1 MPQINIGHLKG
12 KMISRSSPVKFCP
25 VNAQNTQGNPPPASQ
40 PMVERRLVL
49 GTGVIASLLLPSWIL
64 PALSYAETVRKRS
77 HHGTKHAPATAAR
90 ASKHLPVVMLDP
102 GHGGKD
108 PGAIGVAGTYE
119 KHVALA
125 AAHELKSRL
134 EKGGRYRVLMTRA
147 GDRFIPLEERVG
159 LAQQH
164 GADLFVS
171 MHADSVPDH
180 SVRGASV
187 YTLSTNASDAQTAGL
202 AAREN
207 SADRFGGPGFAG
219 VSPSV
224 ARILASL
231 VGQET
236 RIGSATLQQDMVRC
250 LTGGTQML
258 NQPSRH
264 AAFVVLKSAEIP
276 SVLVE
281 MGFMS
286 NFKDETA
293 LRQQAHR
300 RQITQSMSDAVDSW
314 FAARHGARM
323 AG

>member
-1 MPQINIGHLKG
+1 MTDA
-12 KMISRSSPVKFCP
+12 RSEFPRP
-25 VNAQNTQGNPPPASQ
+25 RMT
-40 PMVERRLVL
+40 ERRLLL
-49 GTGVIASLLLPSWIL
+49 GTGVSATVLLPAWL
-64 PALSYAETVRKRS
+64 HPAIAWAASHKHKHHPAAEAK
-77 HHGTKHAPATAAR
+77 
-90 ASKHLPVVMLDP
+90 ASRTPPPVVMLDP

-125 AAHELKSRL
+125 AAHDLKTRL
-134 EKGGRYRVLMTRA
+134 EAGGRYRVVMTRS
-147 GDRFIPLEERVG
+147 GDRFIPLEDRVG

-187 YTLSTNASDAQTAGL
+187 YTLSTNASDKQTAGL
-202 AAREN
+202 AIREN
-207 SADRFGGPGFAG
+207 SADRFAGHGFTG
-219 VSPSV
+219 VSPDV

-236 RIGSATLQQDMVRC
+236 RLGSANLQLDMVRS
-250 LTGGTQML
+250 LADDIEVL
-258 NQPSRH
+258 PSPSRH

-300 RQITQSMSDAVDSW
+300 GKITLAMSNAVDAW
-314 FAARHGARM
+314 FLARQSGRM

>member
-1 MPQINIGHLKG
+1 MKDEL
-12 KMISRSSPVKFCP
+12 
-25 VNAQNTQGNPPPASQ
+25 NPR
-40 PMVERRLVL
+40 MTERRLLL
-49 GTGVIASLLLPSWIL
+49 GLGLSATVIL
-64 PALSYAETVRKRS
+64 PAWLQPAIAWASTKHRHK
-77 HHGTKHAPATAAR
+77 HHGPAAPLAAPTQ
-90 ASKHLPVVMLDP
+90 AGHPPPVVMLDP

-125 AAHELKSRL
+125 AARDLKTRL
-134 EKGGRYRVLMTRA
+134 EASGRYRVVMTRT
-147 GDRFIPLEERVG
+147 GDRFIPLEDRVG
-159 LAQQH
+159 LAQKH

-187 YTLSTNASDAQTAGL
+187 YTLSTNASDKQTAGL
-202 AAREN
+202 AIREN
-207 SADRFGGPGFAG
+207 SADRFAGHGFEG
-219 VSPSV
+219 VSPAV
-224 ARILASL
+224 AKILASL

-236 RIGSATLQQDMVRC
+236 RIGSANLQLDMVRS
-250 LTGGTQML
+250 LTGATQTL
-258 NQPSRH
+258 PSPSRH

-286 NFKDETA
+286 NFSDETA

-300 RQITQSMSDAVDSW
+300 SRITLAMSDAVDAW
-314 FAARHGARM
+314 FIARQAGHM